1 MDSRLRGF
9 LALMALRIPAAWA
22 AGPTVDFN
30 LPAEPFTQAVLDF
43 SHQSGLSAIYGL
55 TPAMDKLVTRPVK
68 GRMASSDALAM
79 MLQGSGLTYEF
90 DTAHSVVIEAE
101 GDTRPAAP
109 AAAQSQLGPDA

>member
-22 AGPTVDFN
+22 AGPTVDFD

-55 TPAMDKLVTRPVK
+55 TPRMEKLLTRPVK
-68 GRMASSDALAM
+68 GQMPSSDALAR
-79 MLQGSGLTYEF
+79 MLQGSGLTFEF
-90 DTAHSVVIEAE
+90 DTPRSVIIESADDAALAARE
-101 GDTRPAAP
+101 VSQGDLSP
-109 AAAQSQLGPDA
+109 